1 MFAVAVQLCLTPIK
15 ISQTENQNVV
25 ITMPLEETKVLITV
39 AKIMQVLLRVNAA
52 PMVKV
57 TRIAAVTHSLF
68 LVRAP
73 AAVIITEKQDVIA
86 QAVCRDMSVQ

>member
-1 MFAVAVQLCLTPIK
+1 MFAVAVKLCLTAMA

-25 ITMPLEETKVLITV
+25 ITMTLEETKVLHTV
-39 AKIMQVLLRVNAA
+39 AQIMHLLLRINAV
-52 PMVKV
+52 PTVKI
-57 TRIAAVTHSLF
+57 TLIAAVTHSLF